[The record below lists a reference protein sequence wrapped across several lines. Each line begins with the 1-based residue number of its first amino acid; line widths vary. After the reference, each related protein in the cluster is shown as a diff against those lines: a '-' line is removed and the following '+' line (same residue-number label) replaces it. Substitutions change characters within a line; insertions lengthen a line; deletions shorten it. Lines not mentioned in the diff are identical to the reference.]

1 MLRYYLI
8 ATAIVVAIGGLVFAR
23 RLAPPDLRIVARPT
37 GTPTVGRDVA
47 EAPGTPPPFTG
58 QGPWVLSALPECFDE
73 QSRVRGPAADLRAKL
88 PPAADRIPPG
98 TVLEVGPCRLVVG
111 AKDIRVQRGADRL
124 RVPPLARLYRVDARL
139 TLTVRSGGIIEIRRY

>member
-1 MLRYYLI
+1 VLRYYLI

-37 GTPTVGRDVA
+37 GTPTTGRDLA

-73 QSRVRGPAADLRAKL
+73 QSRVRGPAADLQAKL
-88 PPAADRIPPG
+88 PPAADRLPPG
-98 TVLEVGPCRLVVG
+98 TALDVGPCRLTVG
-111 AKDIRVQRGADRL
+111 ADDIRVQRGADRL
-124 RVPPLARLYRVDARL
+124 LVPPRAALYRTGGRL
-139 TLTVRSGGIIEIRRY
+139 ILVARSGSTLEIRRY